1 MTHTS
6 IFALGVALAIAA
18 SPALAQT
25 STSPAQRSPS
35 ATSQPSR
42 ATMPSD
48 IQSMKVGDLVGKSV
62 YDDKGERIG
71 EVDDVVVNKSTKQT
85 AAVIGVG
92 GFLGIG
98 ERKAAVPVSE
108 LKVQGDKIVGSG
120 LTKDAVKSMSEYK
133 DSDKDQW
140 EKMDRNR
147 VLSEAGPGTG
157 MSPSGSTSGS
167 SSMPRGTSGTSGS
180 TSSSGTATGSPSTS
194 PSAPSGAT
202 SPSGSSTGGYSGSS
216 SANPSAT
223 SNPPDNSTATQKK

>member
-1 MTHTS
+1 MTYTSTS

-25 STSPAQRSPS
+25 STSPTPRGPS

-42 ATMPSD
+42 AAMPSD

-120 LTKDAVKSMSEYK
+120 LTKDAVKSMAEYK

-140 EKMDRNR
+140 EKVDRNR
-147 VLSEAGPGTG
+147 MLSDASPGTG
-157 MSPSGSTSGS
+157 ISPSGST
-167 SSMPRGTSGTSGS
+167 
-180 TSSSGTATGSPSTS
+180 
-194 PSAPSGAT
+194 SAPSGAT
-202 SPSGSSTGGYSGSS
+202 SPSGSSRSPTNSSPSGSSSMGSSGSS
-216 SANPSAT
+216 SANPAAT

>member
-1 MTHTS
+1 MTYTSTS

-25 STSPAQRSPS
+25 STSPAPRGPS

-42 ATMPSD
+42 AAMPSD
-48 IQSMKVGDLVGKSV
+48 IQSMKVGDLIGKSV
-62 YDDKGERIG
+62 YDEKGERIG
-71 EVDDVVVNKSTKQT
+71 EVDDVVVNKSTRQT
-85 AAVIGVG
+85 ATVIGVG

-120 LTKDAVKSMSEYK
+120 LTKDAVKSMAEYK

-140 EKMDRNR
+140 EKVDRDR
-147 VLSEAGPGTG
+147 MLSDASPGTG
-157 MSPSGSTSGS
+157 TSPSGSTS
-167 SSMPRGTSGTSGS
+167 
-180 TSSSGTATGSPSTS
+180 
-194 PSAPSGAT
+194 APSGAM
-202 SPSGSSTGGYSGSS
+202 SPSGSSRSPTNSSPSGSSSMSGSSTGSSPMGSSGSS
-216 SANPSAT
+216 SANPAAT

>member
-1 MTHTS
+1 MVTYTS
-6 IFALGVALAIAA
+6 TGIFALGVALAIAA

-25 STSPAQRSPS
+25 STSPTPRGPS

-42 ATMPSD
+42 AAMPSD

-120 LTKDAVKSMSEYK
+120 LTKDAVKSMAEYK

-140 EKMDRNR
+140 EKVDRNR
-147 VLSEAGPGTG
+147 MLSDASPGTG
-157 MSPSGSTSGS
+157 ISPSGST
-167 SSMPRGTSGTSGS
+167 
-180 TSSSGTATGSPSTS
+180 
-194 PSAPSGAT
+194 SAPSGAT
-202 SPSGSSTGGYSGSS
+202 SPLGSSRSPTNSSPSGSSSMGSSGSS
-216 SANPSAT
+216 SANPAAT